1 MGVRDDLKCSMNRVD
16 KSLLSFADYFKVF
29 GNVRLTTALRKMH
42 RLLCFFFFSRKLVKW
57 MITYLSERRHFLQ
70 IDDKCSDVARV
81 PIEVPQ
87 RSILGHVIFNLNVAD
102 LQDVFRCKSFQN
114 ADDTTL
120 FSRAEVC
127 DLSGEIDDE
136 NVRLDRLGTYS
147 SESNLAVN
155 SAKTKLMRVPTPQMC
170 SLHEK

>member
-1 MGVRDDLKCSMNRVD
+1 MNRVD
-16 KSLLSFADYFKVF
+16 KSLLLFADFSKVF
-29 GNVRLTTALRKMH
+29 GNVFFIAALRKMD
-42 RLLCFFFFSRKLVKW
+42 RLFFVFFFSRKFLKW
-57 MITYLSERRHFLQ
+57 MITYVTDRRHFLQ
-70 IDDKCSDVARV
+70 IDDKCLDFGRV

-87 RSILGHVIFNLNVAD
+87 RSILGHVIFDLNVAD
-102 LQDVFRCKSFQN
+102 LQEGFRCKSFQY

-136 NVRLDRLGTYS
+136 NVKLDRLGTYS

-155 SAKTKLMRVPTPQMC
+155 SAKTKLMLVSTPQMC

>member
-1 MGVRDDLKCSMNRVD
+1 M
-16 KSLLSFADYFKVF
+16 
-29 GNVRLTTALRKMH
+29 
-42 RLLCFFFFSRKLVKW
+42 
-57 MITYLSERRHFLQ
+57 
-70 IDDKCSDVARV
+70 RV
-81 PIEVPQ
+81 PVVVPQ
-87 RSILGHVIFNLNVAD
+87 RSILGPVIFNLNGAD
-102 LQDVFRCKSFQN
+102 LQDGFRCKSFQY

-147 SESNLAVN
+147 SESNLTLN
-155 SAKTKLMRVPTPQMC
+155 SAKTKVMLVSTPQMC

>member
-1 MGVRDDLKCSMNRVD
+1 MYDQLLIRPT
-16 KSLLSFADYFKVF
+16 SL
-29 GNVRLTTALRKMH
+29 
-42 RLLCFFFFSRKLVKW
+42 
-57 MITYLSERRHFLQ
+57 IQ
-70 IDDKCSDVARV
+70 IDDKCSDFARV

-114 ADDTTL
+114 ADDTPL
-120 FSRAEVC
+120 FSRAKVC

-136 NVRLDRLGTYS
+136 NLSLDRLGTYS

-155 SAKTKLMRVPTPQMC
+155 SDKTKLMLVPTPQMYF
-170 SLHEK
+170 LHEK

>member
-1 MGVRDDLKCSMNRVD
+1 
-16 KSLLSFADYFKVF
+16 
-29 GNVRLTTALRKMH
+29 
-42 RLLCFFFFSRKLVKW
+42 

-70 IDDKCSDVARV
+70 IDDFFSDFARF

-102 LQDVFRCKSFQN
+102 LQDGFRCKSFQN

-120 FSRAEVC
+120 FSRTEVC